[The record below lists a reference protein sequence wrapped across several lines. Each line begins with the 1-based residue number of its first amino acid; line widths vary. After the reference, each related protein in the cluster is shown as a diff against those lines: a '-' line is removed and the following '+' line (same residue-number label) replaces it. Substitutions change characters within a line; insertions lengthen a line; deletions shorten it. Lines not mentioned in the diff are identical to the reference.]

1 MKNYL
6 LNISLILSLTTPLV
20 MPQPSFASIV
30 RTINA
35 NLVSGVGATR
45 QTIKVWAGHGVAISF
60 YSSGEVIKKIWF
72 DDPSQFLVDVDGCL
86 EGMNNCSGDN
96 VGAGLIHLRKINQVN
111 IPGLPKASSYGSH
124 LTVITESNSGK
135 KVYHFNIVPGQGT
148 PEYSQ
153 IEIIS
158 SDNEAVTSRQPAP
171 KPVDYTAVSDSR
183 YIAKGMAEAVKNKWL
198 STDGQLWQKLSK
210 VVESRSQGT
219 DLILAASEANVSM
232 KVIEKLMLIGGKRYI
247 EMPPPNP
254 TNIQKPSADPASVVF
269 EKK

>member
-135 KVYHFNIVPGQGT
+135 KVYHFNIMPGQGT

-269 EKK
+269 